1 MKDFIAVCAVV
12 ILLLSF
18 PVQYALNIRNHY
30 EMSLVQK
37 HVNNA
42 KELSR
47 LQGCFTDAIVEELK
61 TNIESDTAIEKDE
74 IEVVSETMN
83 TQQRRGML
91 IHYSVS
97 VPIHKLIALEYLW
110 GISAED
116 NTAKYTIDNY
126 AVSEWVDR

>member
-47 LQGCFTDAIVEELK
+47 LQGCFNDAIVEVLK
-61 TNIESDTAIEKDE
+61 TNIERDTSIRKEE

-83 TQQRRGML
+83 TQLKRGRL

-97 VPIHKLIALEYLW
+97 VPIHKLIALEYMW
-110 GISAED
+110 GISAEE
-116 NTAKYTIDNY
+116 NTAKYSIDNY
-126 AVSEWVDR
+126 AVSEWVEQ